1 MSKAIKIA
9 SEATVGEPRYQRKDP
24 MNTSSGKAPH
34 PIQFSRRSTPTTRVI
49 ALIGCCLIISAVVV
63 VSSRANSALRSE
75 ERLHKRNKFF
85 NPAAVP
91 HGSADPCVLGL
102 NVAQV
107 VSLREVPVPVPCAVV
122 WNPTT

>member
-1 MSKAIKIA
+1 MTKAIDCERGH
-9 SEATVGEPRYQRKDP
+9 SGEPGYQGKDP

-34 PIQFSRRSTPTTRVI
+34 PIQFGRRSTTTTRII

-63 VSSRANSALRSE
+63 VSSRANSALRSS

-102 NVAQV
+102 NV
-107 VSLREVPVPVPCAVV
+107 
-122 WNPTT
+122 T